1 MDFMETNYGFKLTH
15 VTTNLRML
23 FKTSRA
29 LCCGSNMHYGNMYY
43 GNFSFTIFFVF
54 IFNYYAHFYFDNYT
68 TYLINLFYI
77 HKFGKDYSR
86 VLYPNKHFTHNEY
99 F

>member
-29 LCCGSNMHYGNMYY
+29 LCSGFNKHYGNMYY
-43 GNFSFTIFFVF
+43 GNFWFTKYFMF
-54 IFNYYAHFYFDNYT
+54 IFHYYNNFDNYT
-68 TYLINLFYI
+68 TCLIDLFCI
-77 HKFGKDYSR
+77 HKICKDYFR
-86 VLYPNKHFTHNEY
+86 VLHPNK
-99 F
+99 

>member
-29 LCCGSNMHYGNMYY
+29 LCSGFNKHYGNMYY
-43 GNFSFTIFFVF
+43 GNF
-54 IFNYYAHFYFDNYT
+54 
-68 TYLINLFYI
+68 
-77 HKFGKDYSR
+77 
-86 VLYPNKHFTHNEY
+86 
-99 F
+99 

>member
-1 MDFMETNYGFKLTH
+1 MEPNYGFKLTH
-15 VTTNLRML
+15 VTTNFKKL

-29 LCCGSNMHYGNMYY
+29 LCCGSNIHYGNMYY
-43 GNFSFTIFFVF
+43 GNFPFTTFFVF

-68 TYLINLFYI
+68 TYLILIDLFYI
-77 HKFGKDYSR
+77 HKICKYYSR
-86 VLYPNKHFTHNEY
+86 VLYRNKHFTHNEY